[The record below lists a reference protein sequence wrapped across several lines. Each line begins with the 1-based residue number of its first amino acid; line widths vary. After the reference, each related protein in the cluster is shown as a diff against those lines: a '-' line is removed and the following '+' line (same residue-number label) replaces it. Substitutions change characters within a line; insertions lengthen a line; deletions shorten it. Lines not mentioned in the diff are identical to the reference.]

1 MAEMGNL
8 SILVKSLGHD
18 LEEQKE
24 AVGLLVSLSDVAAV
38 RRRVGRI
45 QGCIVMLVA
54 IFNGDDQMAS
64 RDAANLLN
72 SLSGNTQYALHMAEA
87 GYFKPLV
94 HYLNQGIFGTL
105 PTNYMQFNKQRINC
119 SRTTY
124 SM

>member
-8 SILVKSLGHD
+8 SILVKSLGRD

-38 RRRVGRI
+38 RRRIGRI
-45 QGCIVMLVA
+45 QGCIVMLAA

-64 RDAANLLN
+64 HDAANLLN

-94 HYLNQGIFGTL
+94 HYLNQGIFRTL
-105 PTNYMQFNKQRINC
+105 P
-119 SRTTY
+119 
-124 SM
+124 

>member
-38 RRRVGRI
+38 RRRVGTI
-45 QGCIVMLVA
+45 QGCILMLVA
-54 IFNGDDQMAS
+54 ILNGDDQMS
-64 RDAANLLN
+64 SHDAANLLN
-72 SLSGNTQYALHMAEA
+72 ALSGNTQYALHMAEA

-94 HYLNQGIFGTL
+94 HYLNQGIFRTL
-105 PTNYMQFNKQRINC
+105 PSISYLINC
-119 SRTTY
+119 LHNICKRLQDQI
-124 SM
+124 